1 MFKILSVSYVC
12 LIDIE
17 DLQVE
22 QVGPFEVVYNKTERT
37 VSVNGLFMNV
47 DEMRSI
53 SIDDGTEKSDP
64 TYRALESRLSDK
76 LGGNLYMTLQS
87 VAFLIEDLLSH
98 HKLSFTP
105 EEVSVIEL
113 LQSTFKDF
121 EIEFHN
127 GYSLRKSDCI
137 TKTMRD
143 TWPSIDDGDL
153 LVETPYV
160 YRERMCQ
167 VIEQLRQHIHTK
179 TLLKLIESLK
189 QFKRIII
196 DKKASVTES
205 EDLDAS
211 TKELLNENIFKIAE
225 TSILTLFVP
234 ELVLHFSGS
243 CLAFDSLLV
252 VDEGKR
258 FKRSQKERSS
268 PLTVSGGSEPYT
280 GNSGGNH
287 FVDRSTKRQTS
298 VNLGL
303 ADINEA
309 DELMERQTVLEASK
323 LKPPVRTESSAII
336 VSQRQT
342 FCVLL

>member
-1 MFKILSVSYVC
+1 MFKILSVGAVRI
-12 LIDIE
+12 IDIE
-17 DLQVE
+17 GLQVE
-22 QVGPFEVVYNKTERT
+22 QVGPFEVVYNKVDRT
-37 VSVNGLFMNV
+37 VSVNGLSMSV
-47 DEMRSI
+47 DEMRST
-53 SIDDGTEKSDP
+53 SIDDGSDKSLP

-87 VAFLIEDLLSH
+87 VEFLIEDLQYH

-105 EEVSVIEL
+105 EEESVIEL
-113 LQSTFKDF
+113 LQLTFKDF

-143 TWPSIDDGDL
+143 TWPSIDDGDF
-153 LVETPYV
+153 LVETPHV
-160 YRERMCQ
+160 YRERMCH

-225 TSILTLFVP
+225 TSIITLFVP
-234 ELVLHFSGS
+234 ELVLHFDRSV
-243 CLAFDSLLV
+243 LEFEFLFV
-252 VDEGKR
+252 VDSKKR
-258 FKRSQKERSS
+258 FKEPFKEPSTALSAPVSS
-268 PLTVSGGSEPYT
+268 LNQATSAGLSYKEHSKVSPSEQQVCDRDELSDLVAT
-280 GNSGGNH
+280 FDNH
-287 FVDRSTKRQTS
+287 PVQSSAGTISSSTS
-298 VNLGL
+298 V
-303 ADINEA
+303 
-309 DELMERQTVLEASK
+309 AS
-323 LKPPVRTESSAII
+323 TH
-336 VSQRQT
+336 T
-342 FCVLL
+342 CCVLM